1 MDKNIDN
8 NKNMQWKNIEKNDSN
23 WFKRQWESVKGFF
36 GIQKSIDELGVKEEI
51 ISKTEKIKDT
61 TIDSTLDNLNLDM
74 QEWLNLKESDSETK
88 EELNQFFKAW
98 KEELKNDIEQ
108 PWEAK
113 LREKLFESNRFGK
126 RSPEIV
132 TQIAK
137 SATKIEN
144 EIQNWEKEPNLIAK
158 WLLNVV
164 DRIMKTEK

>member
-23 WFKRQWESVKGFF
+23 WFKRQWESVKVFF

-113 LREKLFESNRFGK
+113 LREKLFESKRFGK

-144 EIQNWEKEPNLIAK
+144 EIQNWKKEPNLIAK

-164 DRIMKTEK
+164 NRIMKTEK